1 MKTLILCLVLFLTLS
16 CSNNDA
22 NTSSSPQTIMPV
34 LIGKGSLM
42 GSENIPQQNI
52 VISDSANWNLILN
65 SIDLFR
71 LAQFS
76 ETTNVDF
83 VNFQLI
89 AVFDK
94 VYPSPTY
101 EFKIVNVV
109 ENSTN
114 IVVTVQKTLQQSS
127 VTVIDQKFHI
137 VKIPKSPKPVVF
149 QNIG

>member
-1 MKTLILCLVLFLTLS
+1 MKKLILSLVLFLTLS
-16 CSNNDA
+16 CNQSKDEINF
-22 NTSSSPQTIMPV
+22 TPQTIIPV

-52 VISDSANWNLILN
+52 VISNIANWNIILN
-65 SIDLFR
+65 SIDAFR

-101 EFKIVNVV
+101 EFKIASIV
-109 ENSTN
+109 ENATN
-114 IVVTVQKTLQQSS
+114 IVVTVQKTLRPSIAA
-127 VTVIDQKFHI
+127 VVDQKFHI
-137 VKIPKSPKPVVF
+137 VKIPKTLKPVVF
-149 QNIG
+149 Q

>member
-1 MKTLILCLVLFLTLS
+1 MVLFLTLS
-16 CSNNDA
+16 CNQSEDEINFTA
-22 NTSSSPQTIMPV
+22 QTIIPV

-52 VISDSANWNLILN
+52 VISNTANWNIILN

-76 ETTNVDF
+76 ETTNVNF
-83 VNFQLI
+83 VNFRLI

-101 EFKIVNVV
+101 EFKIASIV
-109 ENSTN
+109 ENSNN
-114 IVVTVQKTLQQSS
+114 IIVTVQKTLQHSS

-149 QNIG
+149 QYIG

>member
-1 MKTLILCLVLFLTLS
+1 MKTLILSAVLFLTLS

-22 NTSSSPQTIMPV
+22 NITASSQTIIPV

-52 VISDSANWNLILN
+52 VISNTANWNLILN
-65 SIDLFR
+65 SIDAFR
-71 LAQFS
+71 LAQFA

-83 VNFQLI
+83 ANFQLI

-101 EFKIVNVV
+101 EFNIVSIV

-114 IVVTVQKTLQQSS
+114 IVVTVQKTLKQSIATI
-127 VTVIDQKFHI
+127 VDQKFHI
-137 VKIPKSPKPVVF
+137 VKIPKSTKPVVF
-149 QNIG
+149 Q

>member
-1 MKTLILCLVLFLTLS
+1 
-16 CSNNDA
+16 
-22 NTSSSPQTIMPV
+22 MPV

-101 EFKIVNVV
+101 EFKIASIV
-109 ENSTN
+109 ENSNN
-114 IVVTVQKTLQQSS
+114 IIVIVQKTLRPSA
-127 VTVIDQKFHI
+127 VTIFDQKFHI

-149 QNIG
+149 QYIR

>member
-1 MKTLILCLVLFLTLS
+1 MKTLILSLVLFLTLS

-22 NTSSSPQTIMPV
+22 NTSSLPQTIIPV

-52 VISDSANWNLILN
+52 VISNTANWNIILN

-76 ETTNVDF
+76 ETKNVNF
-83 VNFQLI
+83 VNFRLI

-94 VYPSPTY
+94 VYPGATY
-101 EFKIVNVV
+101 EFKIASIV
-109 ENSTN
+109 ENATN
-114 IVVTVQKTLQQSS
+114 IVVIVQKTLRPSIAA
-127 VTVIDQKFHI
+127 VVDQKFHI
-137 VKIPKSPKPVVF
+137 VKIPKSLKPVVF
-149 QNIG
+149 Q

>member
-1 MKTLILCLVLFLTLS
+1 
-16 CSNNDA
+16 
-22 NTSSSPQTIMPV
+22 
-34 LIGKGSLM
+34 M

-52 VISDSANWNLILN
+52 VISNSANWNIILN
-65 SIDLFR
+65 SIDSFR

-149 QNIG
+149 QYIG